1 VTARQQ
7 EVADFEIDNLP
18 PSEKE
23 NELNTRLTIEL
34 EAFIQLASQE
44 KISTPGSK
52 AVKKAGRALRKQEGD
67 LKQARERVQAFRA
80 GHEKPLDLV
89 ANIIE
94 RCSRAFSSAKP
105 YKRLKRLDTIID
117 KLQRLSLDGLT
128 ANQTCIS
135 NMADIGGCRLI
146 VADLDTLNKV
156 YAVLEKN
163 QHQRLSIRKTNDYI
177 NQPKTGDC
185 GYRCLHLIYQY
196 QDAQGKSF
204 KIEVQLRTELQHIW
218 ATAVEI
224 IDTLEQT
231 KIKTHSH
238 APDITKPAKQVL
250 WEELLAIMS
259 RYIAD
264 KEGVSPLDSESKARD
279 TKRLQQLNRELKA
292 VDHLNSFRIMG
303 QQALIPEDAKG
314 NVLFVFQSGKTSE
327 VQQYFFEERD
337 RAVALVALN
346 SLESTYGTQADRN
359 VLLVSTKALSSLSTA
374 YPNYIGD
381 CQQFIKLLNDAMKAP
396 S

>member
-1 VTARQQ
+1 MTVRQQ
-7 EVADFEIDNLP
+7 EVADFEIDELP
-18 PSEKE
+18 PSETE
-23 NELNTRLTIEL
+23 NELNTGLTIEL
-34 EAFIQLASQE
+34 EAFIQRASQE
-44 KISTPGSK
+44 RISTPGSK
-52 AVKKAGRALRKQEGD
+52 AVKKAGRALRKREGD
-67 LKQARERVQAFRA
+67 LKQARERIQAFRA
-80 GHEKPLDLV
+80 GHEKPLELV

-94 RCSRAFSSAKP
+94 RCSRALSNAKP

-117 KLQRLSLDGLT
+117 KLQRPSLDGLT
-128 ANQTCIS
+128 TNQTCIS

-156 YAVLEKN
+156 YSVLDKN
-163 QHQRLSIRKTNDYI
+163 QHRRLSIRKTNDYI

-238 APDITKPAKQVL
+238 APDNTKPAKQVL

-264 KEGVSPLDSESKARD
+264 KEGVSPLDSESKASD
-279 TKRLQQLNRELKA
+279 TQRLQQLNRKLKA
-292 VDHLNSFRIMG
+292 VDHLNSFRMMG
-303 QQALIPEDAKG
+303 QQVLIPEDAEE
-314 NVLFVFQSGKTSE
+314 NVLFVFQSGETRE
-327 VQQYFFEERD
+327 IQRYFLSVRERTI
-337 RAVALVALN
+337 ALSVLN
-346 SLESTYGTQADRN
+346 SLESSYGTHSGFN
-359 VLLVSTKALSSLSTA
+359 VLMVSTKALSSLSTA

-381 CQQFIKLLNDAMKAP
+381 CQQFVELLNDAMKAP